1 MHILVH
7 INLSIGITCIAPN
20 CAYCPT
26 DAGSEWTK
34 TVGIHYSL
42 ILKIFSYAKCD
53 WDVTCTKWLT
63 WINVTA
69 AKLIIVIAKWNCCC
83 CWCCSVL
90 FIIRR
95 LRWCCAQF
103 YGYFVTKEYI
113 FNDANRGYDM
123 LSCGHLT
130 YYVLFNFFWRI
141 FSYSIF
147 LTNPINLIKRK
158 TSLMYLVLMRIA
170 CTNWVN
176 Q

>member
-1 MHILVH
+1 MHILTH

-69 AKLIIVIAKWNCCC
+69 AKLIVVIAKWNCCC

-90 FIIRR
+90 FIIWR

-130 YYVLFNFFWRI
+130 YYVLFHF
-141 FSYSIF
+141 F
-147 LTNPINLIKRK
+147 LTDFFVFDFSDK
-158 TSLMYLVLMRIA
+158 SD
-170 CTNWVN
+170 
-176 Q
+176 